1 MHVDLTRHRTAS
13 HQVPSMLV
21 CQLGVDGAYSHE
33 LVVVVV
39 VVVVVVKDTTDWKE
53 NPAMVYITDHADQ
66 ITPSTSASG
75 TSTILAGKLKASSML
90 LPNGDN
96 SMKGSAKYAATPDM
110 KAVISITQAGKQP
123 EPPGFMPMEVARD
136 GDIDHP
142 H

>member
-33 LVVVVV
+33 LVVV
-39 VVVVVVKDTTDWKE
+39 KDTKDWKE

-66 ITPSTSASG
+66 TTPSTSASG

-123 EPPGFMPMEVARD
+123 EQPCFMPMEVAKD